1 VEQEA
6 MARQSSAKKP
16 PLKPVEFL
24 VLAILENGPLHGY
37 GIVQEMV
44 ARTDGRVSPRPGDLY
59 RILYRLDQWGLLVPA
74 NQQETDEERRSYY
87 RLTDLGEKVLVAE
100 AEFLAK
106 MAADTLSRRTDR
118 PAEVV

>member
-1 VEQEA
+1 
-6 MARQSSAKKP
+6 MARRSSAKRP

-37 GIVQEMV
+37 GIVQEMI

-59 RILYRLDQWGLLVPA
+59 RILHRLDQWGLLVPDDRK
-74 NQQETDEERRSYY
+74 ETDEERRSYY
-87 RLTDLGEKVLVAE
+87 RLTDLGERVLLSE

-106 MAADTLSRRTDR
+106 MAADTLAKRVDR

>member
-1 VEQEA
+1 

>member
-1 VEQEA
+1 MVL
-6 MARQSSAKKP
+6 RSSAKRP

-37 GIVQEMV
+37 GIVQEMGE
-44 ARTDGRVSPRPGDLY
+44 RTGGRVSPRPGDLY
-59 RILYRLDQWGLLVPA
+59 RILYRLDQWGLLVPDERHVA
-74 NQQETDEERRSYY
+74 DEERRSYY
-87 RLTDLGEKVLVAE
+87 RLTDLGQRVLLSE

-106 MAADTLSRRTDR
+106 MAADTLSKRNDR

>member
-1 VEQEA
+1 
-6 MARQSSAKKP
+6 MASRKTTKKP

-37 GIVQEMV
+37 GIVQEMKS
-44 ARTDGRVSPRPGDLY
+44 RTAGRVSPRPGDLY
-59 RILYRLDQWGLLVPA
+59 RILYRLDQWGLLVPDDSEA
-74 NQQETDEERRSYY
+74 GGDEERRSYY
-87 RLTDLGEKVLVAE
+87 RLTDLGQKVLIAE

-106 MAADTLSRRTDR
+106 MAADTLSKRADR

>member
-1 VEQEA
+1 
-6 MARQSSAKKP
+6 MARQSSANRP

-37 GIVQEMV
+37 GIVQEMN

-59 RILYRLDQWGLLVPA
+59 RILYRLDQWGLLVP
-74 NQQETDEERRSYY
+74 DESLSGGEDERRSYY
-87 RLTDLGEKVLVAE
+87 RLTDLGSKVLMSE

-106 MAADTLSRRTDR
+106 MASDTLSKRTDR

>member
-1 VEQEA
+1 
-6 MARQSSAKKP
+6 MARRGSTKRP

-44 ARTDGRVSPRPGDLY
+44 TRTDGRVSPRPGDLY
-59 RILYRLDQWGLLVPA
+59 RILYRLDQWGLLVPDDR
-74 NQQETDEERRSYY
+74 EGTDEERRSNY
-87 RLTDLGEKVLVAE
+87 RLTDLGERVLVAE

-106 MAADTLSRRTDR
+106 MAADTLSKRADR

>member
-1 VEQEA
+1 
-6 MARQSSAKKP
+6 MARHKADKRP

-37 GIVQEMV
+37 GIVREMN
-44 ARTDGRVSPRPGDLY
+44 ARTDGRVAPRPGDLY
-59 RILYRLDQWGLLVPA
+59 RILYRLDQWGLLTPD
-74 NQQETDEERRSYY
+74 QQHVGDDEERRSYY
-87 RLTDLGEKVLVAE
+87 RLTDLGEKVLLSE

-106 MAADTLSRRTDR
+106 MAEDTLSKRTDR

>member
-1 VEQEA
+1 
-6 MARQSSAKKP
+6 MARHSAAKRP

-37 GIVQEMV
+37 GIVQEMSS
-44 ARTDGRVSPRPGDLY
+44 RTEGRISPRPGDLY
-59 RILYRLDQWGLLVPA
+59 RILYRLDQWGLLVPEDRQTT
-74 NQQETDEERRSYY
+74 NEKRRSYY
-87 RLTDLGEKVLVAE
+87 RLTDLGEKVLLSE

-106 MAADTLSRRTDR
+106 MAGDALAKRTDR

>member
-1 VEQEA
+1 
-6 MARQSSAKKP
+6 MARRSPTKRP

-37 GIVQEMV
+37 GIVQEMGT
-44 ARTDGRVSPRPGDLY
+44 RTGGRVSPRPGDLY
-59 RILYRLDQWGLLVPA
+59 RILYRLDQWGLLVPDER
-74 NQQETDEERRSYY
+74 QETDEERRSYY
-87 RLTDLGEKVLVAE
+87 RLTDLGQRVLLSE

-106 MAADTLSRRTDR
+106 MAADTLSKRNDR

>member
-1 VEQEA
+1 
-6 MARQSSAKKP
+6 MARSFPKKA

-37 GIVQEMV
+37 GIVQEMKS
-44 ARTDGRVSPRPGDLY
+44 RTDGRVAPRPGDLY
-59 RILYRLDQWGLLVPA
+59 RILYRLDQWGLLLPDDKRD
-74 NQQETDEERRSYY
+74 NGQGDRRAYY
-87 RLTDLGEKVLVAE
+87 RLTELGEKVLLAE

-106 MAADTLSRRTDR
+106 MAAGTLSKRGDR

>member
-1 VEQEA
+1 
-6 MARQSSAKKP
+6 MARRLSTNRP

-24 VLAILENGPLHGY
+24 VLAILENGSLHGY
-37 GIVQEMV
+37 GIVQEMH

-59 RILYRLDQWGLLVPA
+59 RILYRLDQWGLLVPDEQRTG
-74 NQQETDEERRSYY
+74 NDEERRSYY
-87 RLTDLGEKVLVAE
+87 RLTDLGERVLLSE

-106 MAADTLSRRTDR
+106 MAADTLSKRTDR